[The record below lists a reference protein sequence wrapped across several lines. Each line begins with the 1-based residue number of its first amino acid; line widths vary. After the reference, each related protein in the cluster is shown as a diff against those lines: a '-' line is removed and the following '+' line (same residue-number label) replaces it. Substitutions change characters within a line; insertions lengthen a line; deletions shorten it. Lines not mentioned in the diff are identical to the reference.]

1 MTIDT
6 KQINDGKF
14 KQIIER
20 IERLEEEKKEIGR
33 DINQIYA
40 EAKGQGYDVKAMRAV
55 IKLRKMSRI
64 DRDEQEF
71 LIDEYKRILGI

>member
-6 KQINDGKF
+6 KQINDEKF